1 MNPHIQ
7 AIYREVGRAPA
18 GLSKQMPN
26 SVAAASAINSKFKV
40 FQQAEMHDEYLKL
53 VDVVSDLKLACQDE
67 TEKRVK
73 AIARVRRLEE
83 IVALKDKKIE
93 SLLQG
98 RATGATECGDDF
110 SGPAPTMLQR
120 ELAQRDRHNHV
131 LIQKLRYKIAQ
142 QARMLSAY
150 EDAMQTIRTGSKSTS
165 LMELEEERGQLYE
178 ELRRMQ
184 HLLSSQRS
192 EMEEQN
198 GHATGLAEMEARY
211 QAQLAKLQQ
220 ENKRAQL
227 EKHKLGQDI
236 TFLRSH
242 NESLQQQL
250 GLEQRKRT
258 YDRQVSTN
266 GRTITST
273 ATSPNRDLVFTK
285 ALEDMKTQ
293 LRKEIATS
301 ITRERIKA
309 ACPAAT
315 SPKSAP
321 ILAPEVY
328 IPAASFSVRPVS
340 TPKTP
345 TRDANSQTPQRHGR
359 PHSSGTPRSSRIH
372 TASTTDQV
380 IRKGSASSDAGAPL
394 VAPAPKTI
402 DHSHEAMPL
411 NDRESSEESTLDS
424 LNGDCDCPGE
434 MLTTGESAEDLRH
447 SSSNNLS
454 VSDGQPGSH
463 MKVVESPVILTSTCA
478 EPIFSA
484 TREQTSEHDDGESAT
499 DLANPSDR
507 DGNGHLLQVAELELS
522 RTIRIEDPRQ
532 CESSDSH
539 ASETTSGGEPS
550 IDQADIHQQKLREVE
565 RMLREVEDDM
575 GDDQVSN
582 SSEEFLEVAHAQI
595 DLHHHDLADE
605 GAHESAADSQDMAI
619 GDERHASSGPNWIN
633 EAKSLLADLSSDDL
647 GYQSDFTEGDL
658 AGRECGS
665 P

>member
-1 MNPHIQ
+1 MSASLSRPMPTESPQFYMVNAHNPATPTTSEVSLRPSRPASAQPRLRTSGRGKALANPQRGNHRSGQGAESTARKRRQGGVSVNPHIR

-18 GLSKQMPN
+18 GPSKQMPN

-98 RATGATECGDDF
+98 RATGATECGGDF

-301 ITRERIKA
+301 ITRERMKA

-321 ILAPEVY
+321 ILAPER
-328 IPAASFSVRPVS
+328 AASFN
-340 TPKTP
+340 
-345 TRDANSQTPQRHGR
+345 A
-359 PHSSGTPRSSRIH
+359 
-372 TASTTDQV
+372 
-380 IRKGSASSDAGAPL
+380 
-394 VAPAPKTI
+394 
-402 DHSHEAMPL
+402 
-411 NDRESSEESTLDS
+411 
-424 LNGDCDCPGE
+424 
-434 MLTTGESAEDLRH
+434 
-447 SSSNNLS
+447 
-454 VSDGQPGSH
+454 
-463 MKVVESPVILTSTCA
+463 
-478 EPIFSA
+478 
-484 TREQTSEHDDGESAT
+484 
-499 DLANPSDR
+499 
-507 DGNGHLLQVAELELS
+507 
-522 RTIRIEDPRQ
+522 
-532 CESSDSH
+532 
-539 ASETTSGGEPS
+539 
-550 IDQADIHQQKLREVE
+550 
-565 RMLREVEDDM
+565 
-575 GDDQVSN
+575 
-582 SSEEFLEVAHAQI
+582 
-595 DLHHHDLADE
+595 
-605 GAHESAADSQDMAI
+605 
-619 GDERHASSGPNWIN
+619 
-633 EAKSLLADLSSDDL
+633 
-647 GYQSDFTEGDL
+647 
-658 AGRECGS
+658 
-665 P
+665 